1 MTQSP
6 QQRTYVWLDWLY
18 NLLVLIPV
26 IGGAGSLVHI
36 LSGGPEPSIAAP
48 ALPAVAFMIQGFVFL
63 ALKQGWR
70 RAPWLGLVPGALLG
84 LHITGS
90 EWLAPLSFD
99 APHVLLDGT
108 LAISS
113 TLLPLAAFRGQ
124 RRWRIPVIGLAG
136 CLTAAAGIAGLFQAA
151 FDTTLFDFP
160 ADRIEPL
167 SSLLLVASGS
177 GLIFYSLDEHP
188 YGRGSDRAWLP
199 IPAIVISATLAFLLW
214 GELRERER
222 IYQLDTTRTSTDS
235 LLTTVRLELDRHEAA
250 LNHLARAWQRHESLT
265 ESERTDDAQSVLRD
279 APGAVALHWFD
290 KTNQASWH
298 YPSTA
303 TALAAPSF
311 PAERAHLIGPVDEVK
326 SVYALVSPL
335 TPDDHALALTV
346 DLAKM
351 IDSLSQRLRLTD
363 RYTVSLSID
372 GREVRPVNALVDPRA
387 IPATAEARLGGRRIQ
402 ILVTPTRENLDQAR
416 RHLPEFA
423 LIAGL
428 GITLLVGLGVHL
440 ARSAYSNL
448 REARQSNQRLRG
460 EIEERKRVEAMLK
473 LADERLRLSL
483 DSTQIAIFEWTAPRD
498 DLFFSPGL
506 WSMLGFQYEPLKPP
520 GTSWTEFIH
529 PDDRPIYRQATEQQ
543 LAGRVTFADPE
554 YRVRGADGGWHWI
567 YARARTVQAGSDG
580 HPLRIM
586 GTLQDVT
593 SRKDAE
599 NALRLS
605 QAATRKLSLVAART
619 DNLVIIA
626 KPDGTVEWV
635 NESFERFMEYQ
646 LDELVGKN
654 PLDVLV
660 GPETSPRTVRRILA
674 SIRRGDG
681 VSTDI
686 VNYSKSGK
694 KFHLHL
700 EIQPVRNDQG
710 VLENFIAILADI
722 TSRVETERNLR
733 RAKLEAD
740 AASKAK
746 SEFLAS
752 MSHEIRTPMNGVIGM
767 TSLLLETPLNPE
779 QRDSVTTIRNSGE
792 ALLTII
798 NDILDFSKIE
808 SGKMELERV
817 PLDLGL
823 CIEDALDLFA
833 VTATAKNIDL
843 AYHIA
848 SDVPPWIEG
857 DVTRLRQVMVNL
869 VNNAVKF
876 TPAGRISI
884 LVRRIPHAQTSSP
897 LPDFVELEIAVVDS
911 GIGIPPE
918 RMDRLFKP
926 FTQVDS
932 STTRKYGGTGLGL
945 AICQRLVSLM
955 GGSIRV
961 SSIVGEG
968 STFSFNILT
977 PAVQVPPG
985 WGLPESPAQ
994 LSYGAV
1000 LCVSTNPTFGSRLT
1014 DFFSSWGARANV
1026 VDSLEAAARELQADP
1041 PPIAALADSALL
1053 SEPSSF
1059 REALLRSEI
1068 PALLLTPPGQSAAAM
1083 EVFAGRRAMMP
1094 VAKPVRTASLVR
1106 VIRKLLSP
1114 ARDSLPP
1121 FSTVRAEKLLG
1132 EEIPLDVLLVEDN
1145 PVNQKVGLRFLE
1157 RLGYRA
1163 DAAGNGLEA
1172 VNILEARPYHL
1183 VLMDLQMPEM
1193 DGLEASR
1200 QIRRRLPAERQPKI
1214 IALTANALQGDR
1226 EICMAAGMDDYITK
1240 PVKPMEIAKAI
1251 RRHFGRP
1258 NSRAEHEDEAT

>member
-1 MTQSP
+1 MTQP
-6 QQRTYVWLDWLY
+6 QPQRTYVWLEWIHY
-18 NLLVLIPV
+18 LLVLIPFF
-26 IGGAGSLVHI
+26 GGLGSI
-36 LSGGPEPSIAAP
+36 LLEVSGRDTFSYAAP
-48 ALPAVAFMIQGFVFL
+48 LLPSLAFLVQGFVFL
-63 ALKQGWR
+63 SQKRGWR
-70 RAPWLGLVPGALLG
+70 RAPWLGLMPATLLALHLSGAPWMRQLG
-84 LHITGS
+84 FEPPIL
-90 EWLAPLSFD
+90 
-99 APHVLLDGT
+99 LLDGT
-108 LAISS
+108 LALSS
-113 TLLPLAAFRGQ
+113 AALPLAALRRF
-124 RRWRIPVIGLAG
+124 RRWRIPMVGLAG
-136 CLTAAAGIAGLFQAA
+136 CLTAASGFAA
-151 FDTTLFDFP
+151 LLDFSLGSGF
-160 ADRIEPL
+160 ADAFRLPQIEPL
-167 SSLLLVASGS
+167 SALLLVASGA
-177 GLIFYSLDEHP
+177 GLVSFSLDEHP
-188 YGRGSDRAWLP
+188 YGRTGGNAWLP
-199 IPAIVISATLAFLLW
+199 IPAIVISATLTFVLW
-214 GELRERER
+214 SALRERE
-222 IYQLDTTRTSTDS
+222 YALFSES
-235 LLTTVRLELDRHEAA
+235 DRH
-250 LNHLARAWQRHESLT
+250 L
-265 ESERTDDAQSVLRD
+265 
-279 APGAVALHWFD
+279 G
-290 KTNQASWH
+290 
-298 YPSTA
+298 
-303 TALAAPSF
+303 
-311 PAERAHLIGPVDEVK
+311 K
-326 SVYALVSPL
+326 SY
-335 TPDDHALALTV
+335 
-346 DLAKM
+346 
-351 IDSLSQRLRLTD
+351 
-363 RYTVSLSID
+363 
-372 GREVRPVNALVDPRA
+372 
-387 IPATAEARLGGRRIQ
+387 
-402 ILVTPTRENLDQAR
+402 
-416 RHLPEFA
+416 LPEIT
-423 LIAGL
+423 LVAGL
-428 GITLLVGLGVHL
+428 GITLLVGLSVHL

-448 REARQSNQRLRG
+448 REARLSNQKLRG
-460 EIEERKRVEAMLK
+460 EIDERKRVEAMLK
-473 LADERLRLSL
+473 LADERLRLAL

-498 DLFFSPGL
+498 DLYFSPGL
-506 WSMLGFQYEPLKPP
+506 WSMLGFQYEPLRQP
-520 GTSWTEFIH
+520 GQSWAEFIH
-529 PDDRPIYRQATEQQ
+529 PDDRPTYRRATDRH
-543 LAGRVTFADPE
+543 LSGVVSFADPE
-554 YRVRGADGGWHWI
+554 YRIRAADGSWRWI

-580 HPLRIM
+580 HPLRII

-599 NALRLS
+599 EALRVS
-605 QAATRKLSLVAART
+605 QATTRKLSLVAART

-635 NESFERFMEYQ
+635 NESFERIMEFK
-646 LDELVGKN
+646 LDEIVGRN
-654 PLDVLV
+654 PLDLV
-660 GPETSPRTVRRILA
+660 AGPETSPRTLRRIMA
-674 SIRRGDG
+674 HMRRGEG
-681 VSTDI
+681 ISSDI

-700 EIQPVRNDQG
+700 EIQPVRNEQG
-710 VLENFIAILADI
+710 VLENFIAIQADI

-733 RAKLEAD
+733 RAKVEAD

-833 VTATAKNIDL
+833 VAASAKNIDL
-843 AYHIA
+843 AYHIE
-848 SDVPPWIEG
+848 SDVPPWIQG

-884 LVRRIPHAQTSSP
+884 LVRRIPAPGTTSP
-897 LPDFVELEIAVVDS
+897 LPESVELEIAIVDT

-968 STFSFNILT
+968 STFSFNIIT
-977 PAVQVPPG
+977 PAVPVPPG

-994 LSYGAV
+994 LSYGPV
-1000 LCVSTNPTFGSRLT
+1000 LCVTENPVFGGRLT
-1014 DFFSSWGARANV
+1014 DFFSSWGARALLAP
-1026 VDSLEAAARELQADP
+1026 SLETAVREYTVDP
-1041 PPIAALADSALL
+1041 PPIAVLVDSAMLAHESTFRDTLL
-1053 SEPSSF
+1053 K
-1059 REALLRSEI
+1059 SEI
-1068 PALLLTPPGQSAAAM
+1068 PALLMTPPGQSAAAM
-1083 EVFAGRRAMMP
+1083 EVFSGRRAMIP
-1094 VAKPVRTASLVR
+1094 VAKPVRTGSLVR
-1106 VIRKLLSP
+1106 ALRKLLSP

-1121 FSTVRAEKLLG
+1121 FSPVRVEKLLG

-1200 QIRRRLPAERQPKI
+1200 QIRRRLSQERQPKI

-1226 EICMAAGMDDYITK
+1226 EICLAAGMDDYITK

-1251 RRHFGRP
+1251 RRHFGQA
-1258 NSRAEHEDEAT
+1258 NSRAESEDESG